1 MNFKKKFEKL
11 GYLVNEAVMRLMK
24 ELCWNRTSAVPFAAT
39 VIPVQTNKVRL
50 KCDKSDN
57 FNHILYFIFDI
68 DKKKYR
74 KVHVLLSGTLET
86 IQNNVNVPRT
96 TDNNIGYNWLKSP
109 NHLAY
114 LIQKPVGCYLIRYH
128 QGLKETWSISL
139 HFSILN

>member
-68 DKKKYR
+68 DKKNTGKSMSSYR
-74 KVHVLLSGTLET
+74 EL
-86 IQNNVNVPRT
+86 
-96 TDNNIGYNWLKSP
+96 
-109 NHLAY
+109 
-114 LIQKPVGCYLIRYH
+114 
-128 QGLKETWSISL
+128 
-139 HFSILN
+139 